1 MQSSSLTKSL
11 LCLSVSR
18 HVPTTLF
25 LFSIFVNLL
34 NTSKLHLQK
43 PSCIVRCTSM
53 RIESRFHVYL
63 ANDQVLV
70 KRRSIVFLNQFTY
83 FTESR

>member
-1 MQSSSLTKSL
+1 M
-11 LCLSVSR
+11 
-18 HVPTTLF
+18 PTTLF

-43 PSCIVRCTSM
+43 PSCIVRRTSM

-70 KRRSIVFLNQFTY
+70 KRRSIVFLNQLTY